1 MRMQLQSLAVLGA
14 MGGAVGTGLAQS
26 DPHPVDFQMRPS
38 GDGMIETGTYD
49 DQGTLVWGSRVIES
63 RLGDEGD
70 TNFTNN
76 PGYESAVGAFP
87 SSYPLGLTIRRALRA
102 WDGLDFDAVADQP
115 LILVKF
121 LTQVPTPSDDTPVP
135 AFPIGAANGSG
146 YFHHHVGYAFAGAT
160 AVEGVF
166 LLEVELWN
174 GDPGSVVTEPLFVV
188 FAQGTGLAQQD
199 DAVAWVEANLIG
211 SACVADLAPPQGQL
225 TFADISAFLSAFT
238 AQDPAADLA
247 APVGQYTFADI
258 SAFLAAFAAGCP

>member
-1 MRMQLQSLAVLGA
+1 MRMQLQSLAA
-14 MGGAVGTGLAQS
+14 MTVVCGAVQVGLAQS
-26 DPHPVDFQMRPS
+26 DPHPTDYQLRPA
-38 GDGMIETGTYD
+38 GDGTIETGAYN
-49 DQGTLVWGSRVIES
+49 DQGVLVWGSRVIEA

-87 SSYPLGLTIRRALRA
+87 SGYQLGLTIRRALRV
-102 WDGLDFDAVADQP
+102 WDGQDFDAVADQP

-146 YFHHHVGYAFAGAT
+146 YFHHHVGYAFAGAA

-174 GDPGSVVTEPLFVV
+174 GNAGAVVTDPLFVV
-188 FAQGTGLAQQD
+188 FAQGSGLAQQD

-211 SACVADLAPPQGQL
+211 SACVADLAAPQGQL
-225 TFADISAFLSAFT
+225 TFADISAFLQAFT

-247 APVGQYTFADI
+247 APAGQFTFADI